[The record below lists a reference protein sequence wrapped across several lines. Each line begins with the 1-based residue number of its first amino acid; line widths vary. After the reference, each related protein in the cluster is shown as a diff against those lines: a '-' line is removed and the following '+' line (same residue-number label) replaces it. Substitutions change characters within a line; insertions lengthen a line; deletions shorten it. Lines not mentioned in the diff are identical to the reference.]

1 MGLLAAAPTGEPGS
15 AATTRTAPAPAPAVP
30 AATDLVRTRATYRQL
45 LTKGLAPEEAA
56 NLTAMMCGIPV
67 ADVHWSLHQINQM
80 LFMRELA
87 RTGRFGHADGGT
99 PPTR

>member
-1 MGLLAAAPTGEPGS
+1 MH
-15 AATTRTAPAPAPAVP
+15 
-30 AATDLVRTRATYRQL
+30 TRATYWQL

-56 NLTAMMCGIPV
+56 NLTAMICGLPV

-87 RTGRFGHADGGT
+87 RTGRFGQADGGT